1 MLFPSYFG
9 TSSLQPFHMCY
20 ALLFSWWLHHLFN
33 FLKGLKLQM
42 WSKENFH
49 TFRHQHLRVCLPS
62 TVLQSLREVALAP
75 ENNPLLRQWDLCL
88 QMLKVIAPTVTYRLL
103 THVFRFFSMD
113 GYPKWLSVLW
123 LFFYQGQKILQP
135 RFVSENHPI
144 YLFPTETSCG
154 KVVCTLSMSFSSLI
168 LIYSISLSVI

>member
-49 TFRHQHLRVCLPS
+49 AFRHQRLHVCLPS

-88 QMLKVIAPTVTYRLL
+88 QLLKVIAPTVTYRLL

-123 LFFYQGQKILQP
+123 LFFLSRTENSSTPFCLQKPPHLSIPYWNILWKGCL
-135 RFVSENHPI
+135 H
-144 YLFPTETSCG
+144 
-154 KVVCTLSMSFSSLI
+154 
-168 LIYSISLSVI
+168 SVYVFLLAYTDLLN